1 MTTATRTS
9 TIKPSS
15 VIAGLV
21 LVLSPLLVGYDI
33 YHWKVTMREVRA
45 MAYVCAGNSDYLID
59 PLDMNL
65 KDARTETARDAT
77 TGKPLLYKGA
87 KVVKIMIPSLTTQES
102 RYKCAL
108 YKDAGTD
115 SWAVIPRRDL
125 RALPLD

>member
-1 MTTATRTS
+1 MITAQSTS
-9 TIKPSS
+9 SVKPSS

-21 LVLSPLLVGYDI
+21 LLLSPLVVGYDI
-33 YHWKVTMREVRA
+33 YNWKVTMRETRA

-65 KDARTETARDAT
+65 REARTETARDPA
-77 TGKPLLYKGA
+77 TGKPLFYKGA
-87 KVVKIMIPSLTTQES
+87 KVIKIMIPSLTTQAS

-108 YKDAGTD
+108 YKNEASG

-125 RALPLD
+125 RAMPLE